1 VQGRGRALV
10 PGTMERLIEAFVK
23 AGNMSEVKA
32 ALNLMKDSGHMPSQ
46 VSGQPII
53 CSRLLYPG

>member
-1 VQGRGRALV
+1 MV

-32 ALNLMKDSGHMPSQ
+32 ALVLMKDSGHMPSQ

-53 CSRLLYPG
+53 CSRLPYPG